1 MVLFVEIT
9 TIEKYVLELLQEQIF
24 NILITEITEIMNGL
38 TRLNIS

>member
-24 NILITEITEIMNGL
+24 NILNTKITEIMNGL